1 MTHTIETHLL
11 YEIALNQFADNS
23 VDLTLSHALPLY
35 QKKLYCFVAAVISN
49 KNIIHVKP
57 EVLTSDVKWK
67 SLQEVFSQMLVET
80 EKEVIEMADE
90 NNIYYIYPLASYG
103 HLILGRKKP
112 FNEKFKFELKKLVYQ
127 LGLNLI
133 QAEEREESQE
143 LKKQLMTSDAHLK
156 AVLDNTLYSIWSL
169 DRNYCITYINDVFH
183 NAFLAAFGVKLSIGS
198 SILDALPDELKLIW
212 KQRYDR
218 IFNGERVSLEDI
230 VQIQNHTIY
239 IEITGSP
246 IKKGD
251 EIIGASFFGADIT
264 NRKLIEVTRDELL
277 NRFEEIGST
286 VPGLIFQ
293 YCAKPDGTAYF
304 PYVSNSLKRLFGISP
319 EEVKESAALVLA
331 NIHKEDFPKV
341 EASIIE
347 SARTMKKWELDF
359 RIKLKNGEFLWVQ
372 GTAKPRKDKEGNYM
386 WSGYLNDITIRK
398 KAEEALLKFSRAIE
412 QNPASVVI
420 TDSKGVIEYVNPKF
434 TQITGYSL
442 EECIGEKPNILKSGH
457 QSDDVYEELW
467 STISKG
473 NTWRGELYNKK
484 KNGELFW
491 EMASIS
497 PIINKEGKTTNY
509 LAVKEDITELKNAET
524 VILKNLVEK
533 NILLSEVHH
542 RVKNNMAIIY
552 SLLGLQT
559 EFSELNDE
567 TKIVIRDLQSR
578 VKSMGIVH
586 ELVYENDNVSKIS
599 IIQLIEKVL
608 GNLKSIYQQNDT
620 EIDIELK
627 ADHFLMDLN
636 RSVPFS
642 LLINEILTNKWKHA
656 FIGKTKGLIYVDIR
670 KMENELSVIIK
681 DNGNGVSDI
690 SKLENPVSYGY
701 TIIHGL
707 VNQLDGT
714 ITFQNIPN
722 GGLEVSMK
730 FPF

>member
-1 MTHTIETHLL
+1 MTQTIETHLL

-35 QKKLYCFVAAVISN
+35 QKKLNCFVAAVISN
-49 KNIIHVKP
+49 NNITHVKP

-67 SLQEVFSQMLVET
+67 SLQDVFFQMLVET
-80 EKEVIEMADE
+80 EKEVIEMTDE
-90 NNIYYIYPLASYG
+90 NNFYYIYPLATYG

-112 FNEKFKFELKKLVYQ
+112 FNEKFKFELKKLVHQ

-169 DRNYCITYINDVFH
+169 DRNYFITYINDVFY

-198 SILDALPDELKLIW
+198 SILEALPDDLKLIW

-230 VQIQNHTIY
+230 VQIYNHTIY

-347 SARTMKKWELDF
+347 SARTMKNWELDF

-372 GTAKPRKDKEGNYM
+372 GTAKPRKDKEGNYL

-398 KAEEALLKFSRAIE
+398 KAEETLLKFSRAIE
-412 QNPASVVI
+412 QNPVSVVI
-420 TDSKGVIEYVNPKF
+420 TDTKGVIEYVNPKF

-442 EECIGEKPNILKSGH
+442 EECIGENPNILKSGH
-457 QSDDVYEELW
+457 QSDDIYEELW
-467 STISKG
+467 SAISKG

-497 PIINKEGKTTNY
+497 PIINKEGKITNY
-509 LAVKEDITELKNAET
+509 LAIKEDITELKKAET
-524 VILKNLVEK
+524 VILKNLEEK

-627 ADHFLMDLN
+627 ADHFLLDLN

-656 FIGKTKGLIYVDIR
+656 FKGKTKGLIYVDIG
-670 KMENELSVIIK
+670 KMDNELSVIIK

-690 SKLENPVSYGY
+690 SKLDYPVSYGY

-714 ITFQNIPN
+714 ITFQNIPD